1 MATASDDEFWDRRF
15 GAHEYVYGTEPND
28 FLFDNAPHIPPGRVL
43 CLGEGEGRNA
53 VFLAGRGHPV
63 TAVDFSREGQR
74 KALALAA
81 RRAVAIGYVVSDL
94 QDYEPDEGA
103 FSGVVS
109 IFCHLPPRIRR
120 EVYRR
125 AAAALQ
131 PGGVIIVEAYSP
143 AQLALGT
150 GGPKDPAMLVRL
162 DDLRAELPG
171 LEEIVA
177 RETQRDV
184 HEGTLHGGRSAVT
197 QLVAR
202 RPR

>member
-1 MATASDDEFWDRRF
+1 M
-15 GAHEYVYGTEPND
+15 
-28 FLFDNAPHIPPGRVL
+28 
-43 CLGEGEGRNA
+43 
-53 VFLAGRGHPV
+53 
-63 TAVDFSREGQR
+63 
-74 KALALAA
+74 
-81 RRAVAIGYVVSDL
+81 
-94 QDYEPDEGA
+94 
-103 FSGVVS
+103 
-109 IFCHLPPRIRR
+109 PPRIRR

-131 PGGVIIVEAYSP
+131 PGGMIIVEAYSP